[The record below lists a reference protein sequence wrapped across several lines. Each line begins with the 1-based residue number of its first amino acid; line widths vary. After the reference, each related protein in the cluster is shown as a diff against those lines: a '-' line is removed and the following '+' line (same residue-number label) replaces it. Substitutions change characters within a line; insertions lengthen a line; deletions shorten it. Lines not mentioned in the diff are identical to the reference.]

1 VSWHGGSLSRTFS
14 PAAEALISKA
24 IDRELKLLDVLQAN
38 PGARCSD
45 LARLSGASWETARSR
60 LMNLI
65 SAGLARG
72 EFVPEGMRYFA
83 EDECCEY

>member
-1 VSWHGGSLSRTFS
+1 MSRAFS

-45 LARLSGASWETARSR
+45 LARLVGTTWETTRSR

-72 EFVPEGMRYFA
+72 EFMPGGMCYFA

>member
-1 VSWHGGSLSRTFS
+1 MSRTFT
-14 PAAEALISKA
+14 PASEAIISKA
-24 IDRELKLLDVLQAN
+24 IDRELKLLGVLQAN

-45 LARLSGASWETARSR
+45 LETTRSR

-72 EFVPEGMRYFA
+72 EFMPGGMCYFA
-83 EDECCEY
+83 EDLCE

>member
-1 VSWHGGSLSRTFS
+1 LSRAFS

-24 IDRELKLLDVLQAN
+24 IDRELKLLDVLQAH
-38 PGARCSD
+38 PGTRCSE
-45 LARLSGASWETARSR
+45 LAKLAGATWETTRSR

-72 EFVPEGMRYFA
+72 EFMPGGMCYFA
-83 EDECCEY
+83 EDLCE